1 MTTLIT
7 GIPGLIALLVCL
19 RRGPERALIDV
30 YLPTLLLLPDF
41 YHWMMLGHLSFNETA
56 IIPIAGFLVARSWR
70 DWEWSVT
77 DLLVVGYVIISVAAE
92 YVNKDFYEARNAAL
106 RTICNSILPYI
117 VAKGIL
123 PRKDLYADIAK
134 RVVTCLVIV
143 AIVNVYEF
151 RMGRNPFDMVLSPFF
166 PEQFT
171 AIWIARY
178 GFLRPA
184 GPYGHA
190 IIDALMLAIG
200 YRLVKWLKWEGYWS
214 GNLPLVPI
222 NKIRFCQLWL
232 LVGCLMTM
240 SRGPWLGAGVGAL
253 VVFLGRARNRTKALV
268 VTALVILLVG
278 IPSVQFAKSY
288 VWVERNQASSVME
301 ESAAYRHELL
311 QRYIAI
317 VEESPVWG
325 WGRNNFPTVNG
336 MKSIDNQY
344 LLLALTYGEYA
355 LALFAAIIVCTM
367 ARLVGFCRT
376 HQGSAFPG
384 SIALTLLGCFV
395 TIAVTIT
402 TVALLWQAVQLLF
415 LTTGWSEAVALG
427 RTQEQPLEV
436 VEKPSSPL
444 LFKRVMV

>member
-1 MTTLIT
+1 
-7 GIPGLIALLVCL
+7 
-19 RRGPERALIDV
+19 
-30 YLPTLLLLPDF
+30 
-41 YHWMMLGHLSFNETA
+41 
-56 IIPIAGFLVARSWR
+56 
-70 DWEWSVT
+70 
-77 DLLVVGYVIISVAAE
+77 
-92 YVNKDFYEARNAAL
+92 
-106 RTICNSILPYI
+106 
-117 VAKGIL
+117 
-123 PRKDLYADIAK
+123 
-134 RVVTCLVIV
+134 
-143 AIVNVYEF
+143 
-151 RMGRNPFDMVLSPFF
+151 
-166 PEQFT
+166 
-171 AIWIARY
+171 
-178 GFLRPA
+178 
-184 GPYGHA
+184 
-190 IIDALMLAIG
+190 
-200 YRLVKWLKWEGYWS
+200 
-214 GNLPLVPI
+214 
-222 NKIRFCQLWL
+222 
-232 LVGCLMTM
+232 M

-268 VTALVILLVG
+268 VTALVILSSRVSLRCSSPNRTFG
-278 IPSVQFAKSY
+278 SNGTKPA
-288 VWVERNQASSVME
+288 SVME

-367 ARLVGFCRT
+367 VRLVGFCRT

>member
-1 MTTLIT
+1 MAIS
-7 GIPGLIALLVCL
+7 
-19 RRGPERALIDV
+19 
-30 YLPTLLLLPDF
+30 
-41 YHWMMLGHLSFNETA
+41 SFNETA

-143 AIVNVYEF
+143 AIINVYEF

-214 GNLPLVPI
+214 GQPA
-222 NKIRFCQLWL
+222 F
-232 LVGCLMTM
+232 
-240 SRGPWLGAGVGAL
+240 
-253 VVFLGRARNRTKALV
+253 
-268 VTALVILLVG
+268 
-278 IPSVQFAKSY
+278 
-288 VWVERNQASSVME
+288 
-301 ESAAYRHELL
+301 
-311 QRYIAI
+311 
-317 VEESPVWG
+317 SPY
-325 WGRNNFPTVNG
+325 
-336 MKSIDNQY
+336 K
-344 LLLALTYGEYA
+344 
-355 LALFAAIIVCTM
+355 
-367 ARLVGFCRT
+367 
-376 HQGSAFPG
+376 
-384 SIALTLLGCFV
+384 
-395 TIAVTIT
+395 
-402 TVALLWQAVQLLF
+402 
-415 LTTGWSEAVALG
+415 
-427 RTQEQPLEV
+427 
-436 VEKPSSPL
+436 
-444 LFKRVMV
+444 